1 MTADRQSPPPSKPKR
16 PESWR
21 MERIIQRV
29 PAHLG
34 ESTRESVSPW
44 IVLAGVIL
52 LFLIACAVI
61 FILIG
66 GSARLG
72 GLGLG
77 GGTPTPTRAPRS
89 ATPAVTIIPVTLPPT
104 GPTPGPTP
112 TPFKYKVKPGDSLLE
127 IAARYK
133 VSVQAIKAA
142 NGLKDDT
149 IRVGEELIIPLPT
162 PTPPPGSQPK
172 PPPATTPT
180 PLSLQSPPTSASPAG
195 TPGVISHTV
204 KRGDTLISIAATY
217 GSSVQAIRIANQLDN
232 NAILSIGQVL
242 LVPVG
247 AWTPPA
253 TATPLVVAAATPTAQ
268 FAYPAPNLLWPPD
281 HQALYGSKDVP
292 TLSWVSPATLKPNE
306 VYVVYVETGSGAE
319 KKSWTFTVKQGTSK
333 ALEAS
338 LYPGPNANGT
348 RFSWYV
354 VVMSQV
360 PGASGRTDTQTPPM
374 TAQSPPSAMW
384 TFVWY

>member
-1 MTADRQSPPPSKPKR
+1 
-16 PESWR
+16 
-21 MERIIQRV
+21 MERMIQRV

-34 ESTRESVSPW
+34 ESTRESASPW

-66 GSARLG
+66 GPARLG

-77 GGTPTPTRAPRS
+77 GGTPTPTRALRS

-112 TPFKYKVKPGDSLLE
+112 TPVKYKVKPGDSLLE

-142 NGLKDDT
+142 NGLKDDM

-195 TPGVISHTV
+195 TPGVIHHTV
-204 KRGDTLISIAATY
+204 QRGDTLIGIAAAY
-217 GSSVQAIRIANQLDN
+217 GSTVEAIRIANQLDN
-232 NAILSIGQVL
+232 QALLSIGQIL

-247 AWTPPA
+247 AWTPTATATPIVVVPA
-253 TATPLVVAAATPTAQ
+253 TATAQ
-268 FAYPAPNLLWPPD
+268 FVYPAPNLLWPPD
-281 HQALYGSKDVP
+281 NYALRGSKDAP
-292 TLSWVSPATLKPNE
+292 TLLWTAPAMLKHNE
-306 VYVVYVETGSGAE
+306 SYVVYIEYTVGGV
-319 KKSWTFTVKQGTSK
+319 KKSIALPVRQGTNVRLDP
-333 ALEAS
+333 AVY
-338 LYPGPNANGT
+338 YPGPSASGT
-348 RFSWYV
+348 VFAWYV
-354 VVMSQV
+354 VVVSQA
-360 PGASGRTDTQTPPM
+360 PGARASVPTPQV
-374 TAQSPPSAMW
+374 TVQSPPSVTW
-384 TFVWY
+384 RFVWY